1 MSDDDGTP
9 LPLAGVRILDMTN
22 VLAGPFASYQ
32 LGLLG
37 AEIIKIEAPGAGNLA
52 RQLGADADRNARQMG
67 SSFVA
72 QNAGKRSI
80 TLNLK
85 SDAGRDVFT
94 KLVRGADAL
103 IENFRPGVLA
113 RLGFSDSV
121 LHSIH
126 PALIYCAVSGFGATG
141 PLKDRP
147 AYDQIIQGLSGM
159 MYATGTAESGPLR
172 AGYPIADTLGGMA
185 AGLAVSAAL
194 FERQRSGR
202 GATIDVSMLETAMT
216 SMGWVVSNYLV
227 ANQDPIPMGNENFTA
242 SPSGTFHTGDGLLNI
257 SANRQTQFE
266 TLCRVIGAESLIAD
280 VRFSDR
286 ESRLLHREELHGLI
300 EAALSA
306 QSSAEWE
313 ETLSRVGVP
322 AGRVLTVPDALAHEQ
337 VTYRNL
343 VHDVPDCSSNDE
355 HNATVSVL
363 GNGIQMNGRTSIPSS
378 GPPALGQHTDEILSE
393 IGFDSAQIQQLRV
406 EGAI

>member
-1 MSDDDGTP
+1 MSDDGGTP
-9 LPLAGVRILDMTN
+9 PPLAGVRILDMTN

-37 AEIIKIEAPGAGNLA
+37 AEIIKIEAPGTGDLA

-67 SSFVA
+67 ASFVA

-85 SDAGRDVFT
+85 SDAGREVFT

-121 LHSIH
+121 LHGIH

-242 SPSGTFHTGDGLLNI
+242 SPSGAFQTGDGLLNI

-266 TLCRVIGAESLIAD
+266 TLCRVIGSETLITD
-280 VRFSDR
+280 PRFTDR
-286 ESRLLHREELHGLI
+286 ETRLTHREELHKLI
-300 EAALSA
+300 EDALA
-306 QSSAEWE
+306 MRASAEWE
-313 ETLSRVGVP
+313 ETLSSVGVP
-322 AGRVLTVPDALAHEQ
+322 AGRVLSVPEALAHEQ
-337 VTYRNL
+337 VTSRGL
-343 VHDVPDCSSNDE
+343 VHHMSDPSGESPDDS
-355 HNATVSVL
+355 TVSVL
-363 GNGIQMNGRTSIPSS
+363 GSGIRMDGRPSVPAS
-378 GPPALGQHTDEILSE
+378 GPPALGQHTDEILNE
-393 IGFDSAQIQQLRV
+393 LGFDDAEIQRLRD